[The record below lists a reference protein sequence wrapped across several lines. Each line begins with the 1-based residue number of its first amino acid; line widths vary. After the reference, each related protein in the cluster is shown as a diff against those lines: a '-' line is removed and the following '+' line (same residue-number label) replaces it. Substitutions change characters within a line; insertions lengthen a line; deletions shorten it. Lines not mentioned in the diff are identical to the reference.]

1 MKQVFK
7 LKRLLLAFFL
17 ILMITNVFSQKRIT
31 GKVTDESTGSPLIG
45 ATVLNVGTTKGTT
58 TDFDG
63 LYTIDASDGA
73 RLVFSYIGYKS
84 VEIVL
89 NNQNTLDV
97 ALAEDDEQ
105 LSEVVVTAL
114 GMKKEK
120 KALTYAVQTLQ
131 SNAIVES
138 QQPNIVN
145 SLQGKVAGV
154 MITNSSGAPGAAS
167 VIMIRG
173 GTSLSGNNQPLFIV
187 DGIPIDNSAPIGG
200 GVGLSAQNVNSSNR
214 GIDLNPE
221 DIESIT
227 VLKGPAA
234 AVLYGLRASE
244 GAIIITTK
252 RGQAGSFKINYSNAF
267 SMDVVNK
274 LPEFQTRF
282 KQGIDGK
289 ANPDARGSWGP
300 EFGANETIYDNLGN
314 FFVPANTQRHDIS
327 ASGGGERSTFYL
339 SASRFDQNGIV
350 PTTGFERTSFRLAG
364 DSQVKKN
371 LRVGGSVNYTNSLNR
386 STLGGS
392 GIAETNIIG
401 ATGGGGGGTI
411 RGLYNWP
418 LNVDARNYLTADNK
432 QLTLLGVTN
441 DAAFV
446 DNPYWSI
453 YNNPNTS
460 VVNRVISTVS
470 LSYDPF
476 TFLNVTYRAGTDFY
490 NEEFSSVRG
499 AGTVIGG
506 EEKGAITQVNRFNQ
520 ITTSTLVATANKS
533 IGSNFNTSLAIG
545 HNLESARN
553 NAVSWYGRNFIVPT
567 FASINNVVQN
577 QRVVSLGG
585 FRRRIVGGF
594 ADFNADW
601 KSIIFLNIRARNDWS
616 STLPIN
622 NRSFFYPSFSGAVVL
637 TDLLNQI
644 GLTSGESSFLPFAK
658 VRASWTR
665 VGKDAPPHV
674 LGNTFFNTTN
684 SFTAAPRGFIANV
697 YAFGAPALRPEFTN
711 SFETGIDMRLF
722 KGKIGVDFTYYT
734 MSSDDQILFT
744 RVPPSASSFISYLNG
759 GRIDNK
765 GIELMINAT
774 PIKSRNFSW
783 LVDFNLSR
791 NTSTVVNLPGT
802 LDRVEQSDA
811 SVDGFTAQGAGFLGK
826 SLFGINGDVWKRNAS
841 GVLLLNNLGYPQIS
855 PIKEIIGD
863 RNPDFI
869 LGMTNTFQI
878 KNFSLSFLW
887 DVRIGGDIYNATE
900 NALVRSGLST
910 KTANRGTKTVFDG
923 LIESTGERNTKEV
936 VLDQNYYQII
946 QRGDGPSFVEDGSWY
961 RLRYATISYRVPK
974 KVLDRAKIK
983 GLEFYANGRNLIL
996 ITNYSGVDPEVS
1008 SGGAGVGGTGSM
1020 GMDNLGTPAT
1030 KGVDF
1035 GLRLSF

>member
-314 FFVPANTQRHDIS
+314 FLFQPIHNVMIYQR
-327 ASGGGERSTFYL
+327 
-339 SASRFDQNGIV
+339 
-350 PTTGFERTSFRLAG
+350 
-364 DSQVKKN
+364 
-371 LRVGGSVNYTNSLNR
+371 RVVEN
-386 STLGGS
+386 
-392 GIAETNIIG
+392 E
-401 ATGGGGGGTI
+401 
-411 RGLYNWP
+411 
-418 LNVDARNYLTADNK
+418 V
-432 QLTLLGVTN
+432 
-441 DAAFV
+441 
-446 DNPYWSI
+446 
-453 YNNPNTS
+453 
-460 VVNRVISTVS
+460 
-470 LSYDPF
+470 PF
-476 TFLNVTYRAGTDFY
+476 TFLPVDLTKMVLFLP
-490 NEEFSSVRG
+490 
-499 AGTVIGG
+499 
-506 EEKGAITQVNRFNQ
+506 
-520 ITTSTLVATANKS
+520 LVLKEPHFDLLATA
-533 IGSNFNTSLAIG
+533 
-545 HNLESARN
+545 R
-553 NAVSWYGRNFIVPT
+553 
-567 FASINNVVQN
+567 
-577 QRVVSLGG
+577 
-585 FRRRIVGGF
+585 
-594 ADFNADW
+594 
-601 KSIIFLNIRARNDWS
+601 
-616 STLPIN
+616 
-622 NRSFFYPSFSGAVVL
+622 
-637 TDLLNQI
+637 
-644 GLTSGESSFLPFAK
+644 
-658 VRASWTR
+658 
-665 VGKDAPPHV
+665 
-674 LGNTFFNTTN
+674 
-684 SFTAAPRGFIANV
+684 
-697 YAFGAPALRPEFTN
+697 
-711 SFETGIDMRLF
+711 
-722 KGKIGVDFTYYT
+722 
-734 MSSDDQILFT
+734 
-744 RVPPSASSFISYLNG
+744 
-759 GRIDNK
+759 
-765 GIELMINAT
+765 
-774 PIKSRNFSW
+774 
-783 LVDFNLSR
+783 
-791 NTSTVVNLPGT
+791 
-802 LDRVEQSDA
+802 
-811 SVDGFTAQGAGFLGK
+811 
-826 SLFGINGDVWKRNAS
+826 
-841 GVLLLNNLGYPQIS
+841 
-855 PIKEIIGD
+855 
-863 RNPDFI
+863 
-869 LGMTNTFQI
+869 
-878 KNFSLSFLW
+878 
-887 DVRIGGDIYNATE
+887 
-900 NALVRSGLST
+900 
-910 KTANRGTKTVFDG
+910 
-923 LIESTGERNTKEV
+923 
-936 VLDQNYYQII
+936 
-946 QRGDGPSFVEDGSWY
+946 
-961 RLRYATISYRVPK
+961 
-974 KVLDRAKIK
+974 
-983 GLEFYANGRNLIL
+983 
-996 ITNYSGVDPEVS
+996 
-1008 SGGAGVGGTGSM
+1008 
-1020 GMDNLGTPAT
+1020 
-1030 KGVDF
+1030 
-1035 GLRLSF
+1035 

>member
-7 LKRLLLAFFL
+7 LKRLLIAFFL

-63 LYTIDASDGA
+63 LYTIDASEGA

-154 MITNSSGAPGAAS
+154 MINNSSGAPGAAS

-392 GIAETNIIG
+392 GVAETNIIG
-401 ATGGGGGGTI
+401 ATGGGGG
-411 RGLYNWP
+411 
-418 LNVDARNYLTADNK
+418 VD
-432 QLTLLGVTN
+432 Q
-441 DAAFV
+441 
-446 DNPYWSI
+446 
-453 YNNPNTS
+453 
-460 VVNRVISTVS
+460 
-470 LSYDPF
+470 
-476 TFLNVTYRAGTDFY
+476 
-490 NEEFSSVRG
+490 
-499 AGTVIGG
+499 
-506 EEKGAITQVNRFNQ
+506 
-520 ITTSTLVATANKS
+520 
-533 IGSNFNTSLAIG
+533 
-545 HNLESARN
+545 
-553 NAVSWYGRNFIVPT
+553 
-567 FASINNVVQN
+567 
-577 QRVVSLGG
+577 LGG
-585 FRRRIVGGF
+585 RLHRQARRV
-594 ADFNADW
+594 
-601 KSIIFLNIRARNDWS
+601 
-616 STLPIN
+616 LP
-622 NRSFFYPSFSGAVVL
+622 SG
-637 TDLLNQI
+637 
-644 GLTSGESSFLPFAK
+644 
-658 VRASWTR
+658 
-665 VGKDAPPHV
+665 H
-674 LGNTFFNTTN
+674 
-684 SFTAAPRGFIANV
+684 
-697 YAFGAPALRPEFTN
+697 
-711 SFETGIDMRLF
+711 
-722 KGKIGVDFTYYT
+722 
-734 MSSDDQILFT
+734 
-744 RVPPSASSFISYLNG
+744 
-759 GRIDNK
+759 
-765 GIELMINAT
+765 
-774 PIKSRNFSW
+774 
-783 LVDFNLSR
+783 
-791 NTSTVVNLPGT
+791 
-802 LDRVEQSDA
+802 
-811 SVDGFTAQGAGFLGK
+811 
-826 SLFGINGDVWKRNAS
+826 
-841 GVLLLNNLGYPQIS
+841 
-855 PIKEIIGD
+855 
-863 RNPDFI
+863 
-869 LGMTNTFQI
+869 
-878 KNFSLSFLW
+878 
-887 DVRIGGDIYNATE
+887 
-900 NALVRSGLST
+900 
-910 KTANRGTKTVFDG
+910 
-923 LIESTGERNTKEV
+923 
-936 VLDQNYYQII
+936 
-946 QRGDGPSFVEDGSWY
+946 
-961 RLRYATISYRVPK
+961 
-974 KVLDRAKIK
+974 
-983 GLEFYANGRNLIL
+983 
-996 ITNYSGVDPEVS
+996 
-1008 SGGAGVGGTGSM
+1008 
-1020 GMDNLGTPAT
+1020 
-1030 KGVDF
+1030 
-1035 GLRLSF
+1035 

>member
-63 LYTIDASDGA
+63 LYTIDASEGA

-154 MITNSSGAPGAAS
+154 MINNSSGAPGAAS

-392 GIAETNIIG
+392 GVAETNIIG

-506 EEKGAITQVNRFNQ
+506 EEKGAITQVDRFNQ

-783 LVDFNLSR
+783 LVDFNFSR

-841 GVLLLNNLGYPQIS
+841 GDLLLNNLGYPQIS

-946 QRGDGPSFVEDGSWY
+946 QRGDGQSFVEDGSWY